1 MPAAFKQS
9 DPDVI
14 SFFVCLVSRPTPTRC
29 ALLRFFVS
37 LPASPTPQRS
47 ASWESRALAWAEVRG
62 GKTGRTGR
70 YEEISRRF
78 LPFWGWEEENYGQ
91 LPAMGCGLCAFLLL
105 LPGYFVWGGL
115 PILIQAHLWHCRA
128 STPKSLRQLR
138 QSIFVEISGTAKLF
152 LCDEAELVFHELPVF
167 CGSVLLTAVHSLYNL
182 RLAKLRC
189 ARLGAFNL
197 LICFTFI
204 KVIHGVEFPHLF
216 CSLSQ
221 TIDQRPER

>member
-1 MPAAFKQS
+1 MDNSQQWVVAYVPS
-9 DPDVI
+9 C
-14 SFFVCLVSRPTPTRC
+14 SFFQAIL
-29 ALLRFFVS
+29 F
-37 LPASPTPQRS
+37 
-47 ASWESRALAWAEVRG
+47 G
-62 GKTGRTGR
+62 
-70 YEEISRRF
+70 
-78 LPFWGWEEENYGQ
+78 
-91 LPAMGCGLCAFLLL
+91 
-105 LPGYFVWGGL
+105 GGL